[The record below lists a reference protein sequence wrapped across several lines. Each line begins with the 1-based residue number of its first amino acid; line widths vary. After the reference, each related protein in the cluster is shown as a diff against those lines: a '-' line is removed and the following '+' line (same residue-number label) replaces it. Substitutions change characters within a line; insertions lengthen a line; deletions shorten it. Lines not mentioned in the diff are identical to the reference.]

1 MLDLYAGV
9 GVDLDADD
17 EVDADVDADAD
28 ADAVADADAGVDAD
42 FDGKPSSNYQKFHVW
57 AQNGACEASHLSL
70 IILCASS

>member
-9 GVDLDADD
+9 GVDLDADGD
-17 EVDADVDADAD
+17 VDADVD
-28 ADAVADADAGVDAD
+28 ADADAGVDAD

>member
-1 MLDLYAGV
+1 MLDLQAGV
-9 GVDLDADD
+9 GVDLDADGD
-17 EVDADVDADAD
+17 VDADVD
-28 ADAVADADAGVDAD
+28 ADADAGVDAD

>member
-9 GVDLDADD
+9 GVDLDADAD
-17 EVDADVDADAD
+17 VDADVD
-28 ADAVADADAGVDAD
+28 ADADAGVDAD

>member
-9 GVDLDADD
+9 GVDLDAD
-17 EVDADVDADAD
+17 ADVDADLD
-28 ADAVADADAGVDAD
+28 ADADADAGVDAD
-42 FDGKPSSNYQKFHVW
+42 FDGKPSSNYQNFHVW

>member
-9 GVDLDADD
+9 GVDLDADAD
-17 EVDADVDADAD
+17 VDADVDADAD
-28 ADAVADADAGVDAD
+28 AVADADADAGVDAD

-70 IILCASS
+70 IILCESS